1 MTSTESLLRQLDD
14 PTLSHD
20 ERVQLRCRVAAEL
33 EHRGQYEAA
42 RDALGDLWQGV
53 GQRPDLAGL
62 SELTAAEVLLRVG
75 ALSGWFG
82 SIRQLQGAQDAAKDL
97 ISESITRFQALGA
110 ATRVAAARSELGFCY
125 RRLGAY
131 DDARII
137 YHEALKEL
145 TADSEPEL
153 LAMLRLRLAMVEYF
167 SGRYND
173 ALRILTDSAKLFE
186 ESNSD
191 ALKGKFH
198 IDLASVLTCLA
209 KAENRTDY
217 IDRAIIEYT
226 AAAHYFEQAGHTSY
240 LARAENNLGFQLHNV
255 GEYQKAHEHLN
266 RARRLFVSVRDQ
278 GSVAQIDETR
288 ARVLLTEGRKREAA
302 QAIRAAVR
310 TLEKGGEQG
319 LLAQALTTQGRILTQ
334 LGHFKE
340 ALHALRRAA
349 DLAEAAGASEDA
361 GIALLTLLEEHA
373 DRISEYE
380 LLQTYQRAN
389 NLLGEIQD
397 AETSARLRALAS
409 RIMSA
414 RLDAIQPRRG
424 RSLVDFWT
432 NFNLPERVRAYE
444 ARYIKRALIDAGGS
458 VSRAARLLGLI
469 HHATLVSMLKTKH
482 KNLAHLR
489 TPPEKRPRSII
500 RIRAP
505 KNSGQCRTTKAR
517 QLITI
522 LHVEDNEIVAGT
534 VKDTLEMAGWSIET
548 CMEAAAAQNKLAGG
562 AHYDLLIFDNDL
574 PSTTGLELIGYARSM
589 PHLRHTPIIMLSAT
603 DLRTEALSAGAD
615 VFLKKP
621 EDINV
626 LTETVQHLLDR
637 QTKGH

>member
-1 MTSTESLLRQLDD
+1 MTSTESLLSQLDD

-20 ERVQLRCRVAAEL
+20 ERAQLRCRVAAEL

-53 GQRPDLAGL
+53 GQRPALEGL

-82 SIRQLQGAQDAAKDL
+82 SIRQLPGGQEDAKDL

-167 SGRYND
+167 SGHYND

-191 ALKGKFH
+191 ALRGKFH

-209 KAENRTDY
+209 KAERRSDY
-217 IDRAIIEYT
+217 TDRAIIEYT

-240 LARAENNLGFQLHNV
+240 LARAENNLGFQFHNIRQ
-255 GEYQKAHEHLN
+255 YQKAHEHLN
-266 RARRLFVSVRDQ
+266 RARRLLLAVRDQ
-278 GSVAQIDETR
+278 GSVAQVDDTC
-288 ARVLLTEGRKREAA
+288 ARVLLAEGKLREAE
-302 QAIRAAVR
+302 QVIRSAVR

-319 LLAQALTTQGRILTQ
+319 LLAQALTTQGRVLMK

-340 ALHALRRAA
+340 ALNALRRAA
-349 DLAEAAGASEDA
+349 DLAETAGAGEDA

-389 NLLGEIQD
+389 NLLGAIQD
-397 AETSARLRALAS
+397 AEVIARLRAIAS
-409 RIMSA
+409 RIMST
-414 RLDAIQPRRG
+414 RLVAIEPRRS
-424 RSLVDFWT
+424 RSLVDFWA

-444 ARYIKRALIDAGGS
+444 ARYIRRALIDAGGS

-505 KNSGQCRTTKAR
+505 KKTHRRSTAKAR
-517 QLITI
+517 QPITI

-534 VKDTLEMAGWSIET
+534 VKDTLEMAGWRIET
-548 CMEAAAAQNKLAGG
+548 CSEAEAAQNKLVGG

-574 PSTTGLELIGYARSM
+574 PGTSGLELIEYARRL
-589 PHLRHTPIIMLSAT
+589 PHLRQTPIIMLSAT
-603 DLRTEALSAGAD
+603 DLRVEALSAGAD
-615 VFLKKP
+615 AFLKKP
-621 EDINV
+621 EDMSA
-626 LTETVQHLLDR
+626 LTETVQRLLDSK
-637 QTKGH
+637 TKEH